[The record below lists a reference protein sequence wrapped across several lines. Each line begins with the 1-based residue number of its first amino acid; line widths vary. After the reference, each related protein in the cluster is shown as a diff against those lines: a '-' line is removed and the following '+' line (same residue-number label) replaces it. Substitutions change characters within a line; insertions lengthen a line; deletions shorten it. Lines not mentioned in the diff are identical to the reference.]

1 MTLLTLQ
8 HAQRLSAAL
17 VPLYATPR
25 PDELLDRLSDA
36 VNGVMGAEMTCFD
49 AFDAAGH
56 MLNLGGNAPSLF
68 TPAALQHLAEHVHT
82 HPLFGPVFR
91 ERVPVPVPVPV
102 PVKITD
108 FCSDRQFARTDIF
121 NDFYRPITVTHQLIV
136 GFQVPGLGFATCAL
150 SRSRAD
156 FTETERA
163 LLAFV
168 QPHLVAL
175 LQLAQAQ
182 PGSAAE
188 GSALAASLGLTR
200 READVLRHLT
210 LGRAD
215 KEIAHHCRISPRTV
229 HHHLRSIYAK
239 LGVDNRTA
247 ACLRAVAG
255 Y

>member
-1 MTLLTLQ
+1 MISLTLQ

-17 VPLYATPR
+17 VPLYAAPR
-25 PDELLDRLSDA
+25 PEDLLAQLSDA

-49 AFDAAGH
+49 TFDEAGR

-68 TPAALQHLAEHVHT
+68 TPEALRWLAEHVHT
-82 HPLFGPVFR
+82 HPLFGPVFQA
-91 ERVPVPVPVPV
+91 RVPT

-108 FCSDRQFARTDIF
+108 FCADRQFTRTDIF

-136 GFQVPGLGFATCAL
+136 GFQVPGMGFATCAL

-175 LQLAQAQ
+175 LQLAHAE
-182 PGSAAE
+182 PASRPALDAA
-188 GSALAASLGLTR
+188 LGLTR
-200 READVLRHLT
+200 READVLYQLT

-229 HHHLRSIYAK
+229 HQHLRSIYAK

-255 Y
+255 H